1 MSADRTRRA
10 LAYMTD
16 RVRDRSPAGLIVMY
30 VASVALLF
38 GLWWGA
44 SVLVRWVKD
53 TPILPNPVQAVS
65 EMIRLGPQL
74 FRNFW
79 TSAWRL
85 VLAILI
91 AFFAGYPLGL
101 LIGRERLLDSLV
113 SPMIYLVYP
122 IPQVSFILLLFLVF
136 GIGNPVKVAI
146 VAIALFFQL
155 LVSARGAAKEIDPEH
170 VTSVLSAG
178 ASRWQVYRHVIVPE
192 TLPSILTSL
201 RVSVGLGMAFLYIA
215 EISGSVAP
223 GRGGLGAFIK
233 QNMLYSP
240 PVAFA
245 GILAMALLG
254 LALYVSIDVVE
265 RLACRWRYTTRRSS

>member
-1 MSADRTRRA
+1 MAQRKAKRA
-10 LAYMTD
+10 LAYVSD
-16 RVRDRSPAGLIVMY
+16 RVRDRSFAGR
-30 VASVALLF
+30 VAIYIASLALLLAF
-38 GLWWGA
+38 WEIA
-44 SVLVRWVKD
+44 SLIILKVKGVEY
-53 TPILPNPVQAVS
+53 LPNPAKALH
-65 EMIRLGPQL
+65 EMQRLGPLL

-85 VLAILI
+85 TLAILI
-91 AFFAGYPLGL
+91 AFATGYPLGL
-101 LIGRERLLDSLV
+101 LIGHERWLDRLF
-113 SPMIYLVYP
+113 SPMIYIVYP
-122 IPQVSFILLLFLVF
+122 IPQVAFILLLFLVF

-146 VAIALFFQL
+146 VAIAIFFQL

-178 ASRWQVYRHVIVPE
+178 ASRFQTYWHVVIPE

-215 EISGSVAP
+215 EISGSITP

-233 QNMLYSP
+233 SSSFNTTQQ
-240 PVAFA
+240 AA

-254 LALYVSIDVVE
+254 LILYVLIDIAE
-265 RLACRWRYTTRRSS
+265 RIVCRWRYTARRTQ